1 MNSINL
7 NIKNRNG
14 DALSAHL
21 IRPLQGD
28 VQHIAIFAHCF
39 TCSSSLAIVKNISNA
54 LTSKGISVL
63 NFDFT
68 GLGHSEGDFSE
79 TNFSS
84 NISDIEDINVFL
96 TENYVAPTILI
107 GHSLGGAAAII
118 AANRLPNI
126 EAVISIAAPSYARHV
141 TKHFGNLEETI
152 DKRGYAMLAIGGRP
166 FTIKKQFIDD
176 LETHHVEDEVASLR
190 KPLLILHS
198 PQDKIVEIENAASL
212 YHKAKH
218 PKSFISLD
226 GADHLLT
233 NKEDAF
239 YVADVVGSWIK
250 RYVAIEGNNNAP
262 EQKDTNG
269 EQVLVYHETMVPYT
283 NHIYTSS
290 HHIIGDEPV
299 DFGGNNLGLSPYELL
314 VASIGSCT
322 VLTLK
327 LYAQRSKWDLKEV
340 YVYLTYA
347 KKHAAELDLDIEDMG
362 KIDHITKKIK
372 MVGNL
377 TDEQKA
383 KLKEIASKCPVHKT
397 VSGPVYFTTHLIDE
411 NDYDKI

>member
-1 MNSINL
+1 MNTINI

-14 DALSAHL
+14 ETLSAHMVK
-21 IRPLQGD
+21 PLQGA
-28 VQHIAIFAHCF
+28 VKNIAIFAHCF

-54 LTSKGISVL
+54 LTSKDISVL

-79 TNFSS
+79 TNFSN
-84 NISDIEDINVFL
+84 NISDIEDINSFL

-126 EAVISIAAPSYARHV
+126 QAVISIAAPSYARHV

-166 FTIKKQFIDD
+166 FTIRKQFIDD
-176 LETHHVEDEVASLR
+176 LETHHVEDEVARLR

-233 NKEDAF
+233 NKDDAF
-239 YVADVVGSWIK
+239 YVADVIGTWVK
-250 RYVAIEGNNNAP
+250 RYVAIEESASLN
-262 EQKDTNG
+262 QKDTNG

-290 HHIIGDEPV
+290 HHIIGDEPI
-299 DFGGNNLGLSPYELL
+299 DFGGNNLGVSPYELL

-322 VLTLK
+322 ALTLK
-327 LYAQRSKWDLKEV
+327 LYAQRSKWDLQEV
-340 YVYLTYA
+340 FVYLTYA
-347 KKHAAELDLDIEDMG
+347 KKHAEEIGLDIEEMG

-372 MVGNL
+372 LVGNL
-377 TDEQKA
+377 TEEQQL

-397 VSGPVYFTTHLIDE
+397 VSGPVYFTTHLIME
-411 NDYDKI
+411 NENN

>member
-1 MNSINL
+1 MITENL

-14 DALSAHL
+14 ERLSAHL
-21 IRPLQGD
+21 VKPANSEVNI
-28 VQHIAIFAHCF
+28 IAIFAHCF
-39 TCSSSLAIVKNISNA
+39 TCSSNLGIVKNISNS
-54 LTSKGISVL
+54 LTSSGISVL

-79 TNFSS
+79 TNFSN
-84 NISDIEDINVFL
+84 NISDIEDVNTFL
-96 TENYVAPTILI
+96 TENYVAPSILI

-126 EAVISIAAPSYARHV
+126 KAVVSIAAPSYASHV

-152 DKRGYAMLAIGGRP
+152 EKKGYALLAIGGRP
-166 FTIKKQFIDD
+166 FTIRKQFIDD
-176 LETHHVEDEVASLR
+176 LETHQVEDEVGKLR
-190 KPLLILHS
+190 RPLLIFHS

-239 YVADVVGSWIK
+239 YVADVLSSWIK
-250 RYVAIEGNNNAP
+250 RYVPVTNTNSP
-262 EQKDTNG
+262 DKKDTNG
-269 EQVLVYHETMVPYT
+269 EQVLVYHETTVPYT

-290 HHIIGDEPV
+290 HHIVGDEPI

-327 LYAQRSKWDLKEV
+327 LYAQRSNWDLKEV

-347 KKHAAELDLDIEDMG
+347 KKHAAELNLDIEEMG
-362 KIDHITKKIK
+362 KLDHITKKIK
-372 MVGNL
+372 LGGNL
-377 TDEQKA
+377 TEEQRM
-383 KLKEIASKCPVHKT
+383 KLKEVASKCPVHKT

-411 NDYDKI
+411 NDNNKI

>member
-1 MNSINL
+1 MITVNL

-14 DALSAHL
+14 ENLSAHL
-21 IRPLQGD
+21 VKPVQGD
-28 VQHIAIFAHCF
+28 VNNIAIFAHCF
-39 TCSSSLAIVKNISNA
+39 TCSSSLAIVKNISNE
-54 LTSKGISVL
+54 LTAKGIAVL

-68 GLGHSEGDFSE
+68 GLGHSEGEFSE
-79 TNFSS
+79 TNFSN
-84 NISDIEDINVFL
+84 NISDIEDVNAFL
-96 TENYVAPTILI
+96 TENYVAPSILI

-126 EAVISIAAPSYARHV
+126 QAVVSIAAPSYARHV

-152 DKRGYAMLAIGGRP
+152 EKKGYATLAIGGRP

-176 LETHHVEDEVASLR
+176 LETHHVEDEVSKLR
-190 KPLLILHS
+190 RPLLILHS
-198 PQDKIVEIENAASL
+198 PQDTIVEIENAASL

-239 YVADVVGSWIK
+239 YVADVIGSWIK
-250 RYVAIEGNNNAP
+250 RYVKITGNQIP
-262 EQKDTNG
+262 EQKDTMG
-269 EQVLVYHETMVPYT
+269 EQVLVYHETIVPYT
-283 NHIYTSS
+283 NHIYTAS
-290 HHIIGDEPV
+290 HHIIGDEPI
-299 DFGGNNLGLSPYELL
+299 DFGGNGLGLSPYELL

-347 KKHAAELDLDIEDMG
+347 KKHADELMLDIEDMG
-362 KIDHITKKIK
+362 KLDHITKKIK
-372 MVGNL
+372 LVGNL
-377 TDEQKA
+377 TEEQRL

-411 NDYDKI
+411 NENDKI